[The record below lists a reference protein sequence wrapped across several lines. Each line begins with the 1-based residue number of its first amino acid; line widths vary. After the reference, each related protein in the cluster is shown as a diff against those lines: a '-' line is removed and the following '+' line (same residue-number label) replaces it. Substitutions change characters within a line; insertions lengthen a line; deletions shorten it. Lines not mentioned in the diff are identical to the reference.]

1 MRANVQAFGGHLTAM
16 VLPNIGA
23 FIAWGFITALFI
35 PTGWMPNEA
44 FGELVGPMITYL
56 LPLLIGY
63 TGGQIV
69 GEKRGAVAG
78 AIGTMGVIVGA
89 DIPMFVGA
97 MIMGPLSAWVVVQ
110 VDKRIQHRI
119 PSGFEMVVNNFS
131 LGIVGMLLCL
141 FAYEIV
147 GPSVTAAN
155 LFVKSGIEAL
165 VATGFLP
172 LLAII
177 NEPAKVL
184 FLNNA
189 IDQGIYYPLGLQA
202 AAETG
207 KSIFFMVASNPGPGL
222 GMLLAYAKFGQGL
235 SKRSA
240 PSAIIIHFFGGI
252 HELYFPYVLMKPIMI
267 VAMIA
272 GAATGIATF
281 NLFDAGLVAGPSPGS
296 IFSYLALTPKGSFI
310 ATIAGVTSATIVS
323 FLVASAILKVSKSE
337 EKESEFEKS
346 VSDMKEMK
354 AEGAVKPVAAAATT
368 QEPSKPISFVAFAC
382 DAGMGSSAMGA
393 STFKRKLVQAGIDI
407 EVKNFAI
414 EKVPSEAD
422 IVVTHESLESR
433 AVKATGLPVVTIKNF
448 LNDPALDEL
457 MDKIKQQTVAT
468 EQPA

>member
-1 MRANVQAFGGHLTAM
+1 MSTNIRAKVQAFGGHLTAM

-35 PTGWMPNEA
+35 PTGWMPNEY

-69 GEKRGAVAG
+69 GDKRGAVAG
-78 AIGTMGVIVGA
+78 AIGTMGVIAGA
-89 DIPMFVGA
+89 EIPMFVGA
-97 MIMGPLSAWVVVQ
+97 MIMGPLSGWVIVQ
-110 VDKRIQHRI
+110 IDKRLQDKI

-131 LGIVGMLLCL
+131 LGIFGMLMCL
-141 FAYEIV
+141 FAYAIV
-147 GPSVTAAN
+147 GPAVTAAN

-172 LLAII
+172 LLAIV

-235 SKRSA
+235 SKKSA

-267 VAMIA
+267 LAMIA

-281 NLFDAGLVAGPSPGS
+281 NLLDGGLVAGPSPGS
-296 IFSYLALTPKGSFI
+296 IFSYLALTPKGSFF
-310 ATIAGVTSATIVS
+310 ATIAGVITATIVS
-323 FLVASAILKVSKSE
+323 FLVASAILKVSK
-337 EKESEFEKS
+337 KTESEDEFEQS
-346 VSDMKEMK
+346 VTDMKDMK
-354 AEGAVKPVAAAATT
+354 AEGVVAKAPTAAVKAEA
-368 QEPSKPISFVAFAC
+368 KDIKFVAFAC

-393 STFKRKLVQAGIDI
+393 STFKRKLEKAGFNV

-414 EKVPSEAD
+414 EKVPSNAD
-422 IVVTHESLESR
+422 VVVTHESLESR
-433 AVKATGLPVVTIKNF
+433 AIKATGLPVVTIKNF
-448 LNDPALDEL
+448 LHDPALDNL
-457 MDKIKQQTVAT
+457 MDTIGQQA
-468 EQPA
+468 